1 MVVLGNTTVA
11 VIVAEDENCTYEN
24 IDLKQVYLN
33 GRTRGNQTAAMVAIK
48 AGGTIKN
55 CYVQGELYGSGL
67 QNGGVVSLT
76 KGEVTIENVIANMY
90 VSCGSATNAAT
101 WGGFVAKVGDGKL
114 TVKNS
119 AMINKLE
126 QNGNPINKM
135 IATVTE
141 GAVATFQNC
150 YENAD
155 ATGIANSDGKGI
167 KNSN

>member
-1 MVVLGNTTVA
+1 
-11 VIVAEDENCTYEN
+11 
-24 IDLKQVYLN
+24 
-33 GRTRGNQTAAMVAIK
+33 
-48 AGGTIKN
+48 
-55 CYVQGELYGSGL
+55 
-67 QNGGVVSLT
+67 
-76 KGEVTIENVIANMY
+76 MY

-167 KNSN
+167 KTATNAELLTKDFYTKKLILNSSIWDLENIQETDIRSVDNKVVKFITFGLKLSNIVKNNSIH